1 MTKRVHKTKVG
12 LLGGSFDPAHLG
24 HVAITQHALRRFGL
38 DEIWWLFSPGNP
50 LKSNGPAPMSDRIQV
65 ANALIQHPRVL
76 MSDVEAR
83 IGTRYTAQT
92 LRHLVSAHRDIQFV
106 WLMGADNLIQF
117 DQWKDWHWIIENVP
131 LGILARPKSRLA
143 PLSAKAA
150 KIYASSRIPQRAS
163 HRLADGPTPRWC
175 YVNMPLNHLSSTQ
188 LRGDA

>member
-1 MTKRVHKTKVG
+1 MSNIKYIIVHCSYTPDNMDIGVETIDRWHREKGWMGCGYHAVIKRDGTVE
-12 LLGGSFDPAHLG
+12 LGRPLDKNGAHVKGMNSSSKGICLIG
-24 HVAITQHALRRFGL
+24 GMNRSK
-38 DEIWWLFSPGNP
+38 D
-50 LKSNGPAPMSDRIQV
+50 GPALNFTDEQYESLRD
-65 ANALIQHPRVL
+65 LI
-76 MSDVEAR
+76 
-83 IGTRYTAQT
+83 
-92 LRHLVSAHRDIQFV
+92 
-106 WLMGADNLIQF
+106 

-131 LGILARPKSRLA
+131 LGILARPKSHLA